1 MKYTVFGQSIPLM
14 GVAPPRGER
23 GLKFAKIWHKEAIK
37 MVAPPRGERG
47 LKSTTWTQTM
57 QTQRR
62 SPSWGAWIE
71 ITHIRCRMAL
81 LKVAPPR
88 GERGLKSC
96 RIESE
101 CAARTRRSPSWGAW
115 IEIALQISLSP
126 TFSVAPP
133 RGERGL
139 KFIGLS
145 PPAFLSQSL
154 PLVGSVD

>member
-1 MKYTVFGQSIPLM
+1 
-14 GVAPPRGER
+14 
-23 GLKFAKIWHKEAIK
+23 
-37 MVAPPRGERG
+37 
-47 LKSTTWTQTM
+47 M

-139 KFIGLS
+139 KFQALQSFLLVWARVAPPRGERGLKFGSCRALCASLCRS
-145 PPAFLSQSL
+145 PSWGAWIEIP
-154 PLVGSVD
+154 